1 MYANVFVNFFPIF
14 LPFSSL
20 CFSATFA
27 ILKGLSHEI
36 NFDFDDTIG

>member
-14 LPFSSL
+14 LLFYSL

-27 ILKGLSHEI
+27 ILKVLSHEI
-36 NFDFDDTIG
+36 NLDFDDMIG